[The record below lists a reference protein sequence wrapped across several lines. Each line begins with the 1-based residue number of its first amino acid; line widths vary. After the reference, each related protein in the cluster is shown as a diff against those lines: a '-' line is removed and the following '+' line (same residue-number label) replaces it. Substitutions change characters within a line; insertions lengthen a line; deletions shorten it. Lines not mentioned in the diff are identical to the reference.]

1 MEYSKEE
8 QNLYLNERLIEYS
21 KVDNDFFKIIFDNAN
36 IVKGKSSETFARIGK
51 TTGLL
56 SALKVNEKT
65 GLLMDNKNDINFR
78 KNKWGTNEIPRKK
91 IKTFFYFFQ
100 KIIQNRIFVLLLMFA
115 ILYMILGFVLENYSF
130 LIQEGLSISVSLLI
144 ISFVCSYNNL
154 DKERYKTEDKD
165 QIYKIKTVTVLR
177 NSEKKVIHVN
187 ELLVGD
193 IIFINKNDIIPVDCI
208 ILSGNVKMQESAVT
222 GVYELINKYPMYST
236 YDNLKEVWYTPFLY
250 SGTTVVKGE
259 GTAVVCSVG
268 KFTVIGRIQKQLD
281 DSVEKT
287 SLNKKL
293 LEIGNVI
300 YEIVFILALV
310 IFIILNLKQFIF
322 KYSSYDGSISFF
334 KFTIWN
340 IESIYN
346 FLNSV
351 IIFVTVLLVILPEKL
366 QYVVSLTLCY
376 TIRKLDDEGNIV
388 RKVDVCET
396 IGGVNNICTDMIGT
410 LTEGKMIVKN
420 IYIENVNISN
430 PQMKMSNSAQ
440 EIFTTNI
447 INNISLNKVNDSFLI
462 NETLIHSKGELVD
475 YALYQYFIDN
485 NWEKKDF
492 LLKSVVKIEVFC
504 ENKICANICDIKEEN
519 QYKMFVKGSYNEL
532 FNYCTSYLGS
542 KGVVKLTDLDKKTFK
557 ETKEMYNLLALTS
570 VFLCEKK
577 VSKTQLEEYL
587 ENQAKNI
594 HTDEI
599 LNEMTLICVIGFSDI
614 PRKELIEPI
623 KKLINSGIT
632 LRIITGENIKTAISI
647 AKELGIISSGEAT
660 SAIDR
665 VRAEYRSLYQF
676 SDVNAENRKEI
687 IAFEG
692 DEFRTLT
699 KGYNTKVLKNNSKKE
714 IIEYNLNNE
723 YLFSHYTSSLKIIAR
738 ASPDDR
744 FLLVLGLKQKG
755 EIVAVTGKAIK
766 DAPALKKADVGFAL
780 GKVGTEIAKE
790 AADIIIKDDKFS
802 SILSAIKYGRNVYET
817 IKKFI
822 QFQLIIIIVGVT
834 IILISSIILNDC
846 ALNSI
851 KLLWINLLV
860 DTFASISISTDPPND
875 EIFAKPPYKRE
886 EFPIKKNMLFN
897 IVAQAF
903 YQILMLL
910 LIIFYGDIIF
920 KIKSDKDVKY
930 YEWTQEN
937 GYHYTIVFN
946 LFVFFQ
952 IISSF
957 NSRFLFENNNELFT
971 KLRNG
976 GGFFLINTIFVT
988 IHVIMITYFSGFFR
1002 AKPLSLV
1009 HHFVCFLLAST
1020 LIPCT
1025 IIINCFRFDTIK
1037 PKVID
1042 EIEKKQEI
1050 VEDDYLRTLLQENVH
1065 HTMKRRFT
1073 TNN

>member
-36 IVKGKSSETFARIGK
+36 IVKGKSSETFARIGN

-65 GLLMDNKNDINFR
+65 GLLMNNKNDINFR
-78 KNKWGTNEIPRKK
+78 KNKWGTNEFPHIK
-91 IKTFFYFFQ
+91 IKTFFHFFQ
-100 KIIQNRIFVLLLMFA
+100 KIFQNRIIVLLLMFA
-115 ILYMILGFVLENYSF
+115 LLYMLLGIFLENYGF
-130 LIQEGLSISVSLLI
+130 LIQEGFSISASLLI
-144 ISFVCSYNNL
+144 IAFVCSYNNL
-154 DKERYKTEDKD
+154 YKERYKTEDKD
-165 QIYKIKTVTVLR
+165 KIHRSKMITVLR
-177 NSEKKVIHVN
+177 NNEKQVIPVN
-187 ELLVGD
+187 DLLVGD
-193 IIFINKNDIIPVDCI
+193 IIFINKNDIIAVDCV
-208 ILSGNVKMQESAVT
+208 ILSGNVQMQESAVT
-222 GVYELINKYPMYST
+222 GVNELINKYPMNSI
-236 YDNLKEVWYTPFLY
+236 YDNSKEVWYTPFIY

-310 IFIILNLKQFIF
+310 IFMILNLKQFMF
-322 KYSSYDGSISFF
+322 KYFSYDGSISFL

-340 IESIYN
+340 MESFYN
-346 FLNSV
+346 LLNSV

-366 QYVVSLTLCY
+366 QYVVSLSLFY

-420 IYIENVNISN
+420 IYVENVNISN
-430 PQMKMSNSAQ
+430 PQMKMSDSAQ
-440 EIFTTNI
+440 DILKTNI
-447 INNISLNKVNDSFLI
+447 INNISLNKVNRKFSID
-462 NETLIHSKGELVD
+462 ETLIHSKGELVD
-475 YALYQYFIDN
+475 NALNQYFNDN
-485 NWEKKDF
+485 DWDKMDF
-492 LLKSVVKIEVFC
+492 LLKSVIKIEVFRDIKL
-504 ENKICANICDIKEEN
+504 NANICDINEESN
-519 QYKMFVKGSYNEL
+519 YKMFVKGSYNEL
-532 FNYCTSYLGS
+532 FNYCTSYFSSQGI
-542 KGVVKLTDLDKKTFK
+542 VRLTDIEKKTFK
-557 ETKEMYNLLALTS
+557 EMNEMYNMLALTS

-577 VSKTQLEEYL
+577 VSKAQLKEYL

-594 HTDEI
+594 YTDEI
-599 LNEMTLICVIGFSDI
+599 LNDLTLICIIGFSDI
-614 PRKELIEPI
+614 PRKDLIEPI

-687 IAFEG
+687 IAMEG
-692 DEFRTLT
+692 DEFRSLT
-699 KGYNTKVLKNNSKKE
+699 KGYSTKVLKNNSKKE
-714 IIEYNLNNE
+714 IIEYNLKNE

-790 AADIIIKDDKFS
+790 AADIVIKDDKFS

-822 QFQLIIIIVGVT
+822 QFQLIIIIVSIT
-834 IILISSIILNDC
+834 IIMISSIILNDC
-846 ALNSI
+846 ALNSM

-860 DTFASISISTDPPND
+860 DTFASISISTDPPTD
-875 EIFAKPPYKRE
+875 DIFAKPPYKRE

-897 IVAQAF
+897 ILAQAF

-910 LIIFYGDIIF
+910 LVIFYGDIFF
-920 KIKSDKDVKY
+920 KIKSDKDIKY
-930 YEWTQEN
+930 YEWTEEN

-946 LFVFFQ
+946 VFVYFQ

-957 NSRFLFENNNELFT
+957 NSRFLFENNHELFS

-976 GGFFLINTIFVT
+976 GGFFLIQALFVN
-988 IHVIMITYFSGFFR
+988 IHVLMLTYFSGFFR
-1002 AKPLSLV
+1002 AKPLLLV
-1009 HHFVCFLLAST
+1009 QHFVCFLLAST
-1020 LIPCT
+1020 LIPST
-1025 IIINCFRFDTIK
+1025 MIINCFRFDTIK
-1037 PKVID
+1037 PKIIE

-1050 VEDDYLRTLLQENVH
+1050 EEDDYLRTLLQENVH